1 MQRLSVELPGAERD
15 RLRLA
20 AYRQGHNVSEIVRAL
35 VIAFVRD
42 PEGGMKWLRGLGVDP
57 KAPYEETAD

>member
-1 MQRLSVELPGAERD
+1 
-15 RLRLA
+15 LA